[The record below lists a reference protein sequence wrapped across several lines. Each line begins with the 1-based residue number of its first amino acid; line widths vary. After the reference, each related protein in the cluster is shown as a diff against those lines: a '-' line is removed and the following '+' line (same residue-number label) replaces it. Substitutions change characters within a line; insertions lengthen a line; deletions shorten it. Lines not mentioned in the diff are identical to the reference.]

1 MGLKSRNTLK
11 TYFETG
17 DKPTENQFVDL
28 IDSLKHQED
37 TLTEREVIVL
47 ANRLAAIENSYIQY
61 NLYGIGDLKF
71 KLEITQENAEAQVF
85 ELEDTMGQ
93 QKKQYFLGD
102 APHKVKTINFPNEEL
117 GTNEYFRLSYQL
129 SPNFTISKFFGN
141 NLPPIPEGYEFGE
154 VEGKQFYITI
164 TKQNFGRQI
173 KVVNT
178 TVKFLN
184 ETGVPIEYKASSS
197 NWSVKYRSED
207 TVTDHYDIWDYLY
220 FYYKADLT
228 EVENNIHCKI
238 YNDDTNQLIG
248 TGYLR
253 AGQNNQNVWGGGLV
267 RGIRNIRIECIKQ

>member
-1 MGLKSRNTLK
+1 M
-11 TYFETG
+11 E
-17 DKPTENQFVDL
+17 
-28 IDSLKHQED
+28 
-37 TLTEREVIVL
+37 
-47 ANRLAAIENSYIQY
+47 
-61 NLYGIGDLKF
+61 
-71 KLEITQENAEAQVF
+71 
-85 ELEDTMGQ
+85 
-93 QKKQYFLGD
+93 
-102 APHKVKTINFPNEEL
+102 
-117 GTNEYFRLSYQL
+117 
-129 SPNFTISKFFGN
+129 TISEAKSETIKAIPSGAN
-141 NLPPIPEGYEFGE
+141 NLPSIPEGFEFGE

-207 TVTDHYDIWDYLY
+207 TVTDHYEKWDYLY

-228 EVENNIHCKI
+228 EVENDIHCKL

-253 AGQNNQNVWGGGLV
+253 AGQNNQNTWGGSQV